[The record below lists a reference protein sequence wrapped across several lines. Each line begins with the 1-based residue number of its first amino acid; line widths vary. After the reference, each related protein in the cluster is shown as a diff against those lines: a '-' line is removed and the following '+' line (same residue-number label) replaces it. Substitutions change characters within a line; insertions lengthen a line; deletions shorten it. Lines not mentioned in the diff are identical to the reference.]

1 MGGNVWVRRR
11 LRVGIVA
18 PPLLPVPPP
27 RYGGTE
33 RIVHALAEG
42 LHARGHAVTVLAS
55 GDSTLSCE
63 IVPTVPRAGW
73 LDGITDVEA
82 AFDRVLEI
90 AWREHDRFD
99 IVHLNLDVR
108 GFRFAQSCPTPAV
121 TTFHGRVDSAA
132 TVAKLR
138 EHPGAPLVAI
148 SRSQQSLAPW
158 ANWVGMVHNGLDLTH
173 VPFRQTAGDY
183 LLFVGRIASEKGIV
197 EAIDVA
203 TRAQRRLLIAAKIVD
218 DGERDLFARAV
229 QPYLRPGRVDFLGEV
244 GPPERDQLFANACA
258 TLMLG
263 DWPEPFGL
271 VAIESLAA
279 GTPVIAR
286 RRGALPE
293 IIENGADGFLVEDP
307 LDAVPAA
314 QIVQYLDRTLIRQ
327 RVLLRFSASRMID
340 GYESLFARMLGREVR
355 EAEPFGESPVALAS

>member
-90 AWREHDRFD
+90 AWRDPAGFD
-99 IVHLNLDVR
+99 IAPPTPAAR
-108 GFRFAQSCPTPAV
+108 GFRSAQSSPPPAV

-148 SRSQQSLAPW
+148 SR
-158 ANWVGMVHNGLDLTH
+158 
-173 VPFRQTAGDY
+173 
-183 LLFVGRIASEKGIV
+183 
-197 EAIDVA
+197 
-203 TRAQRRLLIAAKIVD
+203 
-218 DGERDLFARAV
+218 
-229 QPYLRPGRVDFLGEV
+229 
-244 GPPERDQLFANACA
+244 
-258 TLMLG
+258 
-263 DWPEPFGL
+263 
-271 VAIESLAA
+271 
-279 GTPVIAR
+279 
-286 RRGALPE
+286 
-293 IIENGADGFLVEDP
+293 
-307 LDAVPAA
+307 
-314 QIVQYLDRTLIRQ
+314 
-327 RVLLRFSASRMID
+327 
-340 GYESLFARMLGREVR
+340 
-355 EAEPFGESPVALAS
+355 